1 MSRDKTYR
9 PALPAGVRIAFHDGV
24 LGRMRIRSLGEP
36 RPGVPEIVMIQ
47 GMTVSD
53 YLLPGLGALSA
64 WTRTHLVEL
73 PGGSGSGAPPHDLT
87 VTEYAHAAA
96 DWLCA
101 QRLGRVL
108 LAGHSSGTQVAAE
121 AALMCRDRVAGVVLA
136 GPAIDP
142 AARGGVRVFAHW
154 WADRRRDP
162 KSLDEVH
169 KPERQRVG
177 FRRLFHVLR
186 AHLRHDLERPVT
198 ALPVPVLIIRGR
210 EDRLGTARWGRHLAD
225 LAGDGR
231 YVEVPGTHSFC
242 WRYPDAWSIPIRD
255 FAAGTWNHAPAKADP
270 RP

>member
-9 PALPAGVRIAFHDGV
+9 PVLPDGVRTTFHDGV
-24 LGRMRIRSLGEP
+24 LGRMRIRCLGEP

-64 WTRTHLVEL
+64 WTRVHLVEL
-73 PGGSGSGAPPHDLT
+73 PGGSGSGRPPHDLT
-87 VTEYAHAAA
+87 VEEYARAAA

-101 QRLGRVL
+101 QRLGRIV

-121 AALMCRDRVAGVVLA
+121 TALLCPGEVAGVVLA

-142 AARGGVRVFAHW
+142 VARGGLRVFARW
-154 WADRRRDP
+154 WIDRRGDP

-169 KPERQRVG
+169 KPERQQVG
-177 FRRLFHVLR
+177 FRRLFQVLR
-186 AHLRHDLERPVT
+186 AHLRHDLEKPVVG
-198 ALPVPVLIIRGR
+198 LCVPVLVIRGS
-210 EDRLGTARWGRHLAD
+210 EDRLGTARWARRLAD
-225 LAGDGR
+225 LAAVGGR

-242 WRYPDAWSIPIRD
+242 WRYPQAWSAPIRE
-255 FAAGTWNHAPAKADP
+255 FAGWSVSVSGT
-270 RP
+270 